1 MQSHCQSR
9 SQCQPRAPAHT
20 GHNVPPVAI
29 PWKKSPPAVLLPLD
43 FLNARPNLITF
54 LALMAGTH
62 LHVGPDAAEQI
73 NGG

>member
-1 MQSHCQSR
+1 M
-9 SQCQPRAPAHT
+9 
-20 GHNVPPVAI
+20 
-29 PWKKSPPAVLLPLD
+29 LLPLD
-43 FLNARPNLITF
+43 FLNAQPNLITF